1 MTKKTFTDAV
11 SEVLAGADPD
21 VVADQVLAET
31 PAPEAKPAEKKV
43 TIGSAIETL
52 LMDAGMSY
60 TQIVDVIHAQ
70 FKGCNTSARSV
81 ASVAARLRRDG
92 LEVPMRRKAKGD
104 AA

>member
-1 MTKKTFTDAV
+1 MTKKTFENAV
-11 SEVLAGADPD
+11 SAVLQGADPD
-21 VVADQVLAET
+21 RVADQVLAET
-31 PAPEAKPAEKKV
+31 PALETKPAEKKV

-92 LEVPMRRKAKGD
+92 LEVPMRRKAKTE
-104 AA
+104 

>member
-1 MTKKTFTDAV
+1 MTKKNFTDAV
-11 SEVLAGADPD
+11 ADVLAGADPD
-21 VVADQVLAET
+21 HVADQVLAET
-31 PAPEAKPAEKKV
+31 AAPEPKPAEKKV

-81 ASVAARLRRDG
+81 ASVAARLRKTG
-92 LEVPMRRKAKGD
+92 MNVPMRRQAKA
-104 AA
+104 ATE